1 MFQLPPS
8 FLLEDVDQSVKYF
21 TMRDICRQEAKHYR
35 MTFFR
40 GRVMITNERYP
51 GRIKRAGAPQRMVH
65 WSNQKHYSGYMLAV
79 AGTWHDRLRQN
90 WGIRRRLHETN
101 GVCLPSAPS
110 PIEHQVRAA
119 TIPERQFDVLRA
131 FCEPWQMNNT
141 AANTR
146 CSVLAAAHPLGLPTQ
161 PRLLQQIQ
169 QIIED
174 LRRIDRRQRVCS
186 SRHPPV
192 ASF

>member
-65 WSNQKHYSGYMLAV
+65 WSNQKHYSEVY
-79 AGTWHDRLRQN
+79 AGSRGHMARQTSTEL
-90 WGIRRRLHETN
+90 GDSAET
-101 GVCLPSAPS
+101 P
-110 PIEHQVRAA
+110 
-119 TIPERQFDVLRA
+119 
-131 FCEPWQMNNT
+131 
-141 AANTR
+141 
-146 CSVLAAAHPLGLPTQ
+146 
-161 PRLLQQIQ
+161 
-169 QIIED
+169 
-174 LRRIDRRQRVCS
+174 
-186 SRHPPV
+186 
-192 ASF
+192 